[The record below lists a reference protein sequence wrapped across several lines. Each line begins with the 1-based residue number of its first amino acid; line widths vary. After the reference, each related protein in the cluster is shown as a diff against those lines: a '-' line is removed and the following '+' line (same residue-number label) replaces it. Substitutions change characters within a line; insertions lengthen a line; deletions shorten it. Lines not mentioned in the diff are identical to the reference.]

1 MQSCRF
7 SVAGLPASQA
17 LARRLG
23 MALLM
28 TVALVQPALAAF
40 LPEEDE
46 AWWQETG
53 VPAKPAKTSPGNEA
67 TEHAEKAV
75 AESTADNPKAAEKKP
90 SAGPRQ
96 APELPT
102 FTLDGE
108 SFFYRP
114 MDYETFKSIP
124 RLPSRE
130 EDILPWDREIYP
142 VQWSGYLKNETA
154 FRFQEPRS
162 YTKIRNIAY
171 LKGFAP
177 TSDRLSFTAVGR
189 YYYDL
194 VYDLFD
200 YDTIAARSERDI
212 DQPLAFVEG
221 LPQEKDSNILE
232 LREFYVDITTD
243 NADIRIGKQFVIWG
257 VLTGIRIIDEIN
269 PMDFRELILPELLDY
284 RVPLWTLKVDY
295 YTASNTQYEFLW
307 IPDIQFHKPAP
318 RGSEWELFQEV
329 PGTVYPETFTL
340 ENSEVGLKVSNTWWN
355 TELQF
360 SYFYT
365 WDDFPV
371 IFRKVL
377 VDQDRVNIPPEFY
390 PRFKRMHMLGMSFT
404 RDVFGQILKGEI
416 AYVKNKYFGLEP
428 VDRDGDG
435 YIDNL
440 GVLPRDHIRFGYGLD
455 FNLWKTDFSPAF
467 SHWYIIN
474 YDPAIIQDELDSSF
488 NIFIRKEM
496 PEDQAVFEFLGIYL
510 INLNELYLKPKLS
523 FNATNRL
530 IITLGLDLFYGRKGS
545 VGIEA
550 VGGSPTNLREVT
562 QSTQFIGNFRRND
575 RAFIEFKY
583 SF

>member
-1 MQSCRF
+1 MLLLHS
-7 SVAGLPASQA
+7 SV
-17 LARRLG
+17 
-23 MALLM
+23 
-28 TVALVQPALAAF
+28 TTAAF
-40 LPEEDE
+40 LPEPDDLPIWPSEPAATQVTTSPAAAAAESSTAFSPGSDSQTPPQEAEQHPDE
-46 AWWQETG
+46 A
-53 VPAKPAKTSPGNEA
+53 PPGF
-67 TEHAEKAV
+67 
-75 AESTADNPKAAEKKP
+75 
-90 SAGPRQ
+90 
-96 APELPT
+96 L
-102 FTLDGE
+102 LDGE
-108 SFFYRP
+108 TFFYRP
-114 MDYETFKSIP
+114 MDYETFKQIP
-124 RLPSRE
+124 ELPPRE
-130 EDILPWDREIYP
+130 ETPLPWDSVIYP

-162 YTKIRNIAY
+162 YTKIRNIVY

-177 TSDRLSFTAVGR
+177 TSDWLSFTAVGR

-232 LREFYVDITTD
+232 LREFYVDLTLT

-257 VLTGIRIIDEIN
+257 VLTGIRLIDEIN
-269 PMDFRELILPELLDY
+269 PMDFRELILPSLLDY
-284 RVPLWTLKVDY
+284 RVPLWTLKIDY
-295 YTASNTQYEFLW
+295 YGESNQYQFLW

-329 PGTVYPETFTL
+329 PGTVYPESFTL
-340 ENSEVGLKVSNTWWN
+340 ENSEVGLKLSNTWWD
-355 TELQF
+355 TELQL

-377 VDQDRVNIPPEFY
+377 IDQNRVNVPPEFY
-390 PRFKRMHMLGMSFT
+390 PRFKRMHMFGLSFI

-428 VDRDGDG
+428 VDRDLDG

-488 NIFIRKEM
+488 NIFVRKEL
-496 PEDQAVFEFLGIYL
+496 PEEQAVFEFLGIYL

-530 IITLGLDLFYGRKGS
+530 IITLGLDLFYGRKS
-545 VGIEA
+545 NPGIIA

-562 QSTQFIGNFRRND
+562 QSTQFIGNFSRND